1 MSYRVGIDAGG
12 TFTDLAA
19 LGEDHSLL
27 VHKTPSDP
35 VNPAAALIDGL
46 AGLADKAG
54 LALPAFLGQCSTL
67 VHGST
72 VALNTLLQ
80 RNGAKTGLLATA
92 GHEDSLELRLGH
104 KEDGHRWDF
113 HYPPATMIVPARRRL
128 GVKERLIAGG
138 KVHLPLD
145 EAQLDEQLEKL
156 AQAEVEAVA
165 ISCLWSFANPAHER
179 KILEKVKQRLPDCY
193 ATASVNILPRVG
205 EYTRASTTAANAYI
219 GPVMDR
225 YLSSVETALAENGFA
240 GQLYIMQSNGG
251 VAAPA
256 VVRRR
261 PVAALNSGPAG
272 GPVAALWHAQ
282 GLQRKN
288 VIAVDMGGT
297 SFDVSL
303 ARNGMPDIVDSVDI
317 ARIRIGLPMVNVT
330 SIGAGGGSI
339 ARLDERGVLQVGP
352 RSAEARPGP
361 ACYMRGGVE
370 PTVTDALVTAGYLPE
385 GALLGGRMKIDPAL
399 ARQAIKERIADPA
412 GIDVGRAAYGI
423 MEITAKNMVDGIR
436 ISSIERG
443 YDPRDYLLVA
453 GGGAGPVF
461 AARLA
466 RELGMEQ
473 ALIPSDAGALCALG
487 EAIAKLRYDAIRA
500 CPALLKDLDVA
511 RANGLFR
518 AMEEEGKRALGLE
531 GDGGGSVGGGD
542 GDGGDGG
549 VRGSGGIRIERAA
562 EMKYADQI
570 HYCDVQAPLG
580 ELDAA
585 KLEELRDNFH
595 RRHKELYT
603 YAEPDNEP
611 EIVSLRASVVIDAV
625 AAPPVGGPGAVA
637 SAPGDGPGA
646 VAAPPGGGP
655 GAVAA
660 SPGGEP
666 GAVAAPPVG
675 TRSVIMPATGELKTT
690 PVYKGDKLATG
701 ATLRGPAIIEEET
714 TTIFVPEG
722 DLLRRHPAGFYLLSI
737 NTA

>member
-1 MSYRVGIDAGG
+1 MNYRVGIDAGG

-19 LGEDHSLL
+19 LAEDHSLL

-46 AGLADKAG
+46 TGLADKAG

-128 GVKERLIAGG
+128 GVRERLIAGG

-145 EAQLDEQLEKL
+145 EAQLNQQLEKL

-205 EYTRASTTAANAYI
+205 DYTRVSTTAANAYI
-219 GPVMDR
+219 GPAMDR
-225 YLSSVETALAENGFA
+225 YLLSVETALAENGFA

-256 VVRRR
+256 EVRRR

-282 GLQRKN
+282 KLQRKN
-288 VIAVDMGGT
+288 VIAIDMGGT

-303 ARNGMPDIVDSVDI
+303 ARNGLPDIVDSVDI

-352 RSAEARPGP
+352 QSAEARPGP

-385 GALLGGRMKIDPAL
+385 RALLGGRMKIDPAL

-412 GIDVGRAAYGI
+412 GLDVGRAAYGI

-500 CPALLKDLDVA
+500 CPALLRDLDVA

-518 AMEEEGKRALGLE
+518 AMEEEGKQALGLA
-531 GDGGGSVGGGD
+531 GGGGGGD
-542 GDGGDGG
+542 GDGGGP
-549 VRGSGGIRIERAA
+549 VRIERAA

-625 AAPPVGGPGAVA
+625 AGAGGAGGAGV
-637 SAPGDGPGA
+637 
-646 VAAPPGGGP
+646 VAAP
-655 GAVAA
+655 
-660 SPGGEP
+660 PGGEP
-666 GAVAAPPVG
+666 GAVAAPPEG
-675 TRSVIMPATGELKTT
+675 TRSVIMPATGERKTT
-690 PVYKGDKLATG
+690 PVYNGADLAAG

-722 DLLRRHPAGFYLLSI
+722 DLLQRDPAGFYLLSI
-737 NTA
+737 NAAS

>member
-1 MSYRVGIDAGG
+1 MNYRVGIDAGG

-19 LGEDHSLL
+19 LAEDHSLL

-46 AGLADKAG
+46 TGLADKAG
-54 LALPAFLGQCSTL
+54 LALPTFLGQCSTL

-80 RNGAKTGLLATA
+80 RNGARTGLLATA

-165 ISCLWSFANPAHER
+165 ISCLWSFANPTHER

-193 ATASVNILPRVG
+193 ATASVDILPRVG
-205 EYTRASTTAANAYI
+205 EYTRVSTTAANAYI
-219 GPVMDR
+219 GPAMDR

-282 GLQRKN
+282 KLQRKN
-288 VIAVDMGGT
+288 VIAMDMGGT

-303 ARNGMPDIVDSVDI
+303 ARNGLPDIVDSVDI

-370 PTVTDALVTAGYLPE
+370 PTVTDALVVAGYLPE
-385 GALLGGRMKIDPAL
+385 RALLGGRMKIDPTL
-399 ARQAIKERIADPA
+399 AQQAIKERIADPA
-412 GIDVGRAAYGI
+412 GLEVGRAAYGI
-423 MEITAKNMVDGIR
+423 LEITAKNMVDGIR

-461 AARLA
+461 AGRLA

-487 EAIAKLRYDAIRA
+487 EAIANLRYDAIRA

-518 AMEEEGKRALGLE
+518 AMEEEGKRALGLGWE
-531 GDGGGSVGGGD
+531 GGD
-542 GDGGDGG
+542 DRGD
-549 VRGSGGIRIERAA
+549 SGGAVRIERAA

-625 AAPPVGGPGAVA
+625 AGTGGAGDAGGANA
-637 SAPGDGPGA
+637 DANAPGDGPGT
-646 VAAPPGGGP
+646 
-655 GAVAA
+655 VAA
-660 SPGGEP
+660 S
-666 GAVAAPPVG
+666 PVG
-675 TRSVIMPATGELKTT
+675 TRSVIMPATGERKTT
-690 PVYKGDKLATG
+690 PVYKGDNLMAG

-722 DLLRRHPAGFYLLSI
+722 DLLRRNPAGFYLLSI
-737 NTA
+737 NAA

>member
-1 MSYRVGIDAGG
+1 MNYRVGIDAGG

-19 LGEDHSLL
+19 LADDHSLL

-46 AGLADKAG
+46 TGLADKAG
-54 LALPAFLGQCSTL
+54 LALPVFLGQCSTL

-80 RNGAKTGLLATA
+80 RNGARTGLLATA

-128 GVKERLIAGG
+128 GVRERLIAGG

-179 KILEKVKQRLPDCY
+179 RILEKVKQRLPDCY

-205 EYTRASTTAANAYI
+205 DYTRVSTTAANAYI
-219 GPVMDR
+219 GPAMDR
-225 YLSSVETALAENGFA
+225 YLLSVETALAENGFA

-256 VVRRR
+256 EVRRR

-282 GLQRKN
+282 KLQRKN
-288 VIAVDMGGT
+288 VIAMDMGGT

-303 ARNGMPDIVDSVDI
+303 ARNGLPDIVDSVDI

-352 RSAEARPGP
+352 KSAEARPGP

-385 GALLGGRMKIDPAL
+385 RALLGGRMKIDPAL

-412 GIDVGRAAYGI
+412 GLEVGRAAYGI
-423 MEITAKNMVDGIR
+423 IEITAKNMVDGIR

-511 RANGLFR
+511 RANELFR
-518 AMEEEGKRALGLE
+518 AMEEEGKQALGLAGGGGAGG
-531 GDGGGSVGGGD
+531 GDAGGGSV
-542 GDGGDGG
+542 
-549 VRGSGGIRIERAA
+549 RIERAA

-580 ELDAA
+580 ELNAA

-625 AAPPVGGPGAVA
+625 AGAGGAAGGAGGA
-637 SAPGDGPGA
+637 NA
-646 VAAPPGGGP
+646 VAAP
-655 GAVAA
+655 
-660 SPGGEP
+660 
-666 GAVAAPPVG
+666 PPVG
-675 TRSVIMPATGELKTT
+675 TRSVIMPATGERKTT
-690 PVYKGDKLATG
+690 PVYHGDKLAAG

-722 DLLRRHPAGFYLLSI
+722 DLLRRDPAGFYLLSI
-737 NTA
+737 NAA

>member
-19 LGEDHSLL
+19 LAADHSLL

-35 VNPAAALIDGL
+35 VHPAAALIDGL

-92 GHEDSLELRLGH
+92 GHEDSIELRLGH

-128 GVKERLIAGG
+128 GVQERLIAGG

-145 EAQLDEQLEKL
+145 DAQLDEQLEKL

-179 KILEKVKQRLPDCY
+179 RILEKVKQRLPDCY
-193 ATASVNILPRVG
+193 ATASIDILPRVG
-205 EYTRASTTAANAYI
+205 EYTRVSTTAANAYI
-219 GPVMDR
+219 GPAMDR
-225 YLSSVETALAENGFA
+225 YLSSVETALAENGFS

-288 VIAVDMGGT
+288 VIAMDMGGT

-303 ARNGMPDIVDSVDI
+303 ARNGLPDIVDSVDI

-385 GALLGGRMKIDPAL
+385 RALLGGRMKIDPAL

-412 GIDVGRAAYGI
+412 GLDVGRAAYGI
-423 MEITAKNMVDGIR
+423 IEITAKNMVDGIR

-473 ALIPSDAGALCALG
+473 ALVPSDAGALCALG

-511 RANGLFR
+511 RANGLFH
-518 AMEEEGKRALGLE
+518 AMEEEGKRALGLGGGGGGGGGSSGG
-531 GDGGGSVGGGD
+531 GDSNGGGSV
-542 GDGGDGG
+542 
-549 VRGSGGIRIERAA
+549 RIERAA

-611 EIVSLRASVVIDAV
+611 EIVSLRASVVIDAI
-625 AAPPVGGPGAVA
+625 A
-637 SAPGDGPGA
+637 SAPGGGSGA
-646 VAAPPGGGP
+646 VAAPPGDG
-655 GAVAA
+655 
-660 SPGGEP
+660 P

-690 PVYKGDKLATG
+690 PVYHGEKLATG

-722 DLLRRHPAGFYLLSI
+722 DLLQRDPAGFYLLSI
-737 NTA
+737 NAA

>member
-339 ARLDERGVLQVGP
+339 ARLDERGVMQVGP

-511 RANGLFR
+511 RANDLFR
-518 AMEEEGKRALGLE
+518 AMEEEGKRALGL
-531 GDGGGSVGGGD
+531 D
-542 GDGGDGG
+542 GDGGDSGRGRGG
-549 VRGSGGIRIERAA
+549 VRIERAA

-611 EIVSLRASVVIDAV
+611 EIVSLRASVIID
-625 AAPPVGGPGAVA
+625 
-637 SAPGDGPGA
+637 A
-646 VAAPPGGGP
+646 VAAPPGGGAG
-655 GAVAA
+655 GAD
-660 SPGGEP
+660 
-666 GAVAAPPVG
+666 AVAAPPVSEPGAGAASPVSEPGAGAAPPEG

-690 PVYKGDKLATG
+690 PVYNGDKLATG

-722 DLLRRHPAGFYLLSI
+722 DLLQRDPAGFYLLSI
-737 NTA
+737 NAA

>member
-19 LGEDHSLL
+19 LAADHSLL

-35 VNPAAALIDGL
+35 VHPAAALIDGL
-46 AGLADKAG
+46 AGLAEKAG

-128 GVKERLIAGG
+128 GVQERIIAGG

-179 KILEKVKQRLPDCY
+179 KILGKVKQRLPDCY
-193 ATASVNILPRVG
+193 ATASVDILPRVG
-205 EYTRASTTAANAYI
+205 EYTRVSTTAANAYI
-219 GPVMDR
+219 GPAMDR
-225 YLSSVETALAENGFA
+225 YLSSVETALAENGFS

-288 VIAVDMGGT
+288 VIAIDMGGT

-303 ARNGMPDIVDSVDI
+303 ARNGLPDIVDSVDI

-339 ARLDERGVLQVGP
+339 ARLDERGVLQVGS

-361 ACYMRGGVE
+361 ACYMRGGEE

-385 GALLGGRMKIDPAL
+385 RALLGGRMKIDPAL

-412 GIDVGRAAYGI
+412 GLDVSRAAYGI
-423 MEITAKNMVDGIR
+423 IEITAKNMVDGIR

-518 AMEEEGKRALGLE
+518 AMEEEGKRALGLG
-531 GDGGGSVGGGD
+531 GDGGGGGG
-542 GDGGDGG
+542 GGGNGG
-549 VRGSGGIRIERAA
+549 GGGSSGGGGGPVRIERAA

-625 AAPPVGGPGAVA
+625 AGAGGDGGAGGANAVAIAAPPVGG
-637 SAPGDGPGA
+637 
-646 VAAPPGGGP
+646 
-655 GAVAA
+655 
-660 SPGGEP
+660 P

-690 PVYKGDKLATG
+690 SVYHGDKLATG

-722 DLLRRHPAGFYLLSI
+722 DLLRRDPAGFYLLSI
-737 NTA
+737 NAA

>member
-19 LGEDHSLL
+19 LADDHSLL

-35 VNPAAALIDGL
+35 VHPAAALIDGL
-46 AGLADKAG
+46 TGLADKAG
-54 LALPAFLGQCSTL
+54 LALPAFLDQCSTL

-128 GVKERLIAGG
+128 GVRERLIAGG

-145 EAQLDEQLEKL
+145 EAQLDQQLEKL

-205 EYTRASTTAANAYI
+205 DYTRVSTTAANAYI
-219 GPVMDR
+219 GPAMDR
-225 YLSSVETALAENGFA
+225 YLLSVETALAENGFA

-256 VVRRR
+256 EVRRR

-282 GLQRKN
+282 KLQRKN
-288 VIAVDMGGT
+288 VIAIDMGGT

-303 ARNGMPDIVDSVDI
+303 ARNGLPDIVDSVDI

-352 RSAEARPGP
+352 KSAEARPGP

-385 GALLGGRMKIDPAL
+385 RALLGGRMKIDPAL
-399 ARQAIKERIADPA
+399 ARQAIKDRIADPA
-412 GIDVGRAAYGI
+412 GLDVGRAAYGI

-461 AARLA
+461 AGRLA

-518 AMEEEGKRALGLE
+518 DMEEEGKQALGLADGGGGAVGE
-531 GDGGGSVGGGD
+531 GGDGGDSGGDSEGGGSV
-542 GDGGDGG
+542 
-549 VRGSGGIRIERAA
+549 RIERAA

-595 RRHKELYT
+595 RRHKELYA

-625 AAPPVGGPGAVA
+625 AGAGGAGGAGGATAPPVDGA
-637 SAPGDGPGA
+637 GA
-646 VAAPPGGGP
+646 VAAPPPAGI
-655 GAVAA
+655 
-660 SPGGEP
+660 
-666 GAVAAPPVG
+666 
-675 TRSVIMPATGELKTT
+675 RSVIMPATGERKTT
-690 PVYKGDKLATG
+690 PVYHGDKLATG

-722 DLLRRHPAGFYLLSI
+722 DLLRRDPAGFYLLSV
-737 NTA
+737 NAA

>member
-205 EYTRASTTAANAYI
+205 EYTRVSTTAANAYI

-225 YLSSVETALAENGFA
+225 YLSSVEMALAENGFA

-385 GALLGGRMKIDPAL
+385 RALLGGRMKIDPAL

-412 GIDVGRAAYGI
+412 GMDVGRAAYGI

-518 AMEEEGKRALGLE
+518 AMEEEGKRALGL
-531 GDGGGSVGGGD
+531 DGGGGGVGGGF
-542 GDGGDGG
+542 
-549 VRGSGGIRIERAA
+549 VRGSGGVRIERAA

-625 AAPPVGGPGAVA
+625 AAPPGGGAGAVAVAASPVGGANAVA
-637 SAPGDGPGA
+637 SAPVGGANA
-646 VAAPPGGGP
+646 VASAP
-655 GAVAA
+655 V
-660 SPGGEP
+660 GEP
-666 GAVAAPPVG
+666 GAVAASPVG

-690 PVYKGDKLATG
+690 PVYNGDKLATG
-701 ATLRGPAIIEEET
+701 VTLRGPAIIEEET

-737 NTA
+737 NAAA

>member
-19 LGEDHSLL
+19 LAADHSLL

-128 GVKERLIAGG
+128 GVQERLIAGG

-205 EYTRASTTAANAYI
+205 EYTRVSTTAANAYI

-225 YLSSVETALAENGFA
+225 YLSSVETTLAENGFS

-288 VIAVDMGGT
+288 VIAMDMGGT

-303 ARNGMPDIVDSVDI
+303 ARNGLPDIVDSVDI

-385 GALLGGRMKIDPAL
+385 RALLGGRMKIDPAL

-412 GIDVGRAAYGI
+412 GLDVGRAAYGI
-423 MEITAKNMVDGIR
+423 IEITAKNMVDGIR

-473 ALIPSDAGALCALG
+473 TLIPSDAGALCALG

-518 AMEEEGKRALGLE
+518 AMEEEGKRALGL
-531 GDGGGSVGGGD
+531 
-542 GDGGDGG
+542 GGDGG
-549 VRGSGGIRIERAA
+549 ASVRIERAA

-625 AAPPVGGPGAVA
+625 AGAGGAGA
-637 SAPGDGPGA
+637 GA
-646 VAAPPGGGP
+646 VAAPPGD
-655 GAVAA
+655 GAGA
-660 SPGGEP
+660 S
-666 GAVAAPPVG
+666 AIAAPPVG

-690 PVYKGDKLATG
+690 PVYHGDKLATG
-701 ATLRGPAIIEEET
+701 VPLRGPAIIEEET

-722 DLLRRHPAGFYLLSI
+722 DLLRRVPAGFYLLSI
-737 NTA
+737 NAA

>member
-35 VNPAAALIDGL
+35 VNPADALIDGL

-156 AQAEVEAVA
+156 AQAAVEAVA

-205 EYTRASTTAANAYI
+205 EYTRVSTTAANAYI

-251 VAAPA
+251 VAAPG

-352 RSAEARPGP
+352 KSAEARPGP

-385 GALLGGRMKIDPAL
+385 GALLGGRMKIDPVL

-412 GIDVGRAAYGI
+412 GMDVGRAAYGI

-518 AMEEEGKRALGLE
+518 AMEEEGKRALGLDGE
-531 GDGGGSVGGGD
+531 GGG
-542 GDGGDGG
+542 G
-549 VRGSGGIRIERAA
+549 VRIERAA

-625 AAPPVGGPGAVA
+625 AAPPGNGAGGA
-637 SAPGDGPGA
+637 DA
-646 VAAPPGGGP
+646 VAAPPVGGH
-655 GAVAA
+655 
-660 SPGGEP
+660 ST
-666 GAVAAPPVG
+666 VAAPPVG

-690 PVYKGDKLATG
+690 PVYNGDSLTAG

-722 DLLRRHPAGFYLLSI
+722 DLLRRDPAGFYLLSI
-737 NTA
+737 NAA

>member
-19 LGEDHSLL
+19 LAEDHSLL

-35 VNPAAALIDGL
+35 VHPAAALIDGL

-113 HYPPATMIVPARRRL
+113 HYPPATMIVPARHRL
-128 GVKERLIAGG
+128 GVQERLIAGG

-165 ISCLWSFANPAHER
+165 ISCLWSFANAAHER

-205 EYTRASTTAANAYI
+205 EYTRVSTTAANAYI

-225 YLSSVETALAENGFA
+225 YLSSVETTLAENGFS

-288 VIAVDMGGT
+288 VIAIDMGGT

-303 ARNGMPDIVDSVDI
+303 ARNGLPDIVDSVDI

-352 RSAEARPGP
+352 KSAEARPGP
-361 ACYMRGGVE
+361 ACYMRGGEE
-370 PTVTDALVTAGYLPE
+370 PTVTDALVMAGYLPE
-385 GALLGGRMKIDPAL
+385 RALLGGRMKIDPAL

-412 GIDVGRAAYGI
+412 GLDVGRAAYGI
-423 MEITAKNMVDGIR
+423 IEITAKNMVDGIR

-473 ALIPSDAGALCALG
+473 TLIPSDAGALCALG

-518 AMEEEGKRALGLE
+518 AMEEEGKRALGLG
-531 GDGGGSVGGGD
+531 GDGGG
-542 GDGGDGG
+542 GDGGS
-549 VRGSGGIRIERAA
+549 SGGSVRIERAA

-580 ELDAA
+580 ELDAD

-625 AAPPVGGPGAVA
+625 TSAGGAGGANAVA

-646 VAAPPGGGP
+646 
-655 GAVAA
+655 GAI
-660 SPGGEP
+660 
-666 GAVAAPPVG
+666 AAPPVG

-690 PVYKGDKLATG
+690 PVYHGDKLATG

-722 DLLRRHPAGFYLLSI
+722 DLLRRDPAGFYLLSI
-737 NTA
+737 NAA

>member
-19 LGEDHSLL
+19 LAEDHSLL

-35 VNPAAALIDGL
+35 VHPAAALIDGL

-113 HYPPATMIVPARRRL
+113 HYPPATMIVPARHRL
-128 GVKERLIAGG
+128 GVQERLIAGG

-165 ISCLWSFANPAHER
+165 ISCLWSFANAAHER

-205 EYTRASTTAANAYI
+205 EYTRVSTTAANAYI

-225 YLSSVETALAENGFA
+225 YLSSVETTLAENGFS

-288 VIAVDMGGT
+288 VIAIDMGGT

-303 ARNGMPDIVDSVDI
+303 ARNGLPDIVDSVDI

-352 RSAEARPGP
+352 KSAEARPGP
-361 ACYMRGGVE
+361 ACYMRGGEE
-370 PTVTDALVTAGYLPE
+370 PTVTDALVMAGYLPE
-385 GALLGGRMKIDPAL
+385 RALLGGRMKIDPAL

-412 GIDVGRAAYGI
+412 GLDVGRAAYGI
-423 MEITAKNMVDGIR
+423 IEITAKNMVDGIR

-473 ALIPSDAGALCALG
+473 VLIPSDAGALCALG

-518 AMEEEGKRALGLE
+518 AMEEEGKRALGLG
-531 GDGGGSVGGGD
+531 GDGGG
-542 GDGGDGG
+542 GDGGS
-549 VRGSGGIRIERAA
+549 SGGSVRIERAA

-580 ELDAA
+580 ELDAD

-625 AAPPVGGPGAVA
+625 TSAGGAGGANAVA

-646 VAAPPGGGP
+646 
-655 GAVAA
+655 GAI
-660 SPGGEP
+660 
-666 GAVAAPPVG
+666 AAPPVG

-690 PVYKGDKLATG
+690 PVYHGDKLATG

-722 DLLRRHPAGFYLLSI
+722 DLLRRDPAGFYLLSI
-737 NTA
+737 NAA

>member
-19 LGEDHSLL
+19 LAEDHSLL

-46 AGLADKAG
+46 TGLADKAG

-113 HYPPATMIVPARRRL
+113 HYPPAIMIVPARRRL
-128 GVKERLIAGG
+128 GVRERLIAGG

-145 EAQLDEQLEKL
+145 EAQLDQQLEKL

-179 KILEKVKQRLPDCY
+179 RILEKVKQRLPDCY

-205 EYTRASTTAANAYI
+205 DYTRVSTTAANAYI
-219 GPVMDR
+219 GPAMDR
-225 YLSSVETALAENGFA
+225 YLLSVETALAENGFA

-256 VVRRR
+256 EVRRR

-282 GLQRKN
+282 KLQRKN
-288 VIAVDMGGT
+288 VIAIDMGGT

-303 ARNGMPDIVDSVDI
+303 ARNGLPDIVDSIDI

-352 RSAEARPGP
+352 QSAEARPGP

-385 GALLGGRMKIDPAL
+385 RALLGGRMKIDPAL
-399 ARQAIKERIADPA
+399 ARQAIRERIADPA
-412 GIDVGRAAYGI
+412 GLEVGRAAYGI

-518 AMEEEGKRALGLE
+518 AMEEEGKQALGLA
-531 GDGGGSVGGGD
+531 GGGGGD
-542 GDGGDGG
+542 GGDSS
-549 VRGSGGIRIERAA
+549 GSVRIERAA

-625 AAPPVGGPGAVA
+625 AGAGGAGGATAP
-637 SAPGDGPGA
+637 SGDGPGTD
-646 VAAPPGGGP
+646 
-655 GAVAA
+655 
-660 SPGGEP
+660 
-666 GAVAAPPVG
+666 AAPPVG
-675 TRSVIMPATGELKTT
+675 TRSVIMPATGERKTT
-690 PVYKGDKLATG
+690 PVYHGDKLAMG

-722 DLLRRHPAGFYLLSI
+722 DLLRRDPAGFYLLSV
-737 NTA
+737 NAA

>member
-19 LGEDHSLL
+19 LAEDHSLL

-46 AGLADKAG
+46 TGLADKAG

-80 RNGAKTGLLATA
+80 RNGARTSLLATA

-128 GVKERLIAGG
+128 GVRERLIAGG

-145 EAQLDEQLEKL
+145 EAQLDQQLEKL

-179 KILEKVKQRLPDCY
+179 RILERVKQRLPDCY

-205 EYTRASTTAANAYI
+205 DYTRVSTTAANAYI
-219 GPVMDR
+219 GPAMDR
-225 YLSSVETALAENGFA
+225 YLLSVETALAENGFA

-256 VVRRR
+256 EVRRR

-282 GLQRKN
+282 KLQRKN
-288 VIAVDMGGT
+288 VIAMDMGGT

-303 ARNGMPDIVDSVDI
+303 ARNGLPDIVDSVDI

-352 RSAEARPGP
+352 KSAEARPGP
-361 ACYMRGGVE
+361 ACYMRGGAE

-385 GALLGGRMKIDPAL
+385 RALLGGRMKIDPAL

-412 GIDVGRAAYGI
+412 GLEVGRAAYGI
-423 MEITAKNMVDGIR
+423 IEITAKNMVDGIR

-511 RANGLFR
+511 RADGLFR
-518 AMEEEGKRALGLE
+518 AMEEEGKQALGLADGD
-531 GDGGGSVGGGD
+531 GDGGGSV
-542 GDGGDGG
+542 
-549 VRGSGGIRIERAA
+549 RIERAA

-585 KLEELRDNFH
+585 KLEELRNNFH
-595 RRHKELYT
+595 QRHKELYT

-625 AAPPVGGPGAVA
+625 ASAGEAGGAGVA
-637 SAPGDGPGA
+637 T
-646 VAAPPGGGP
+646 APPGGG
-655 GAVAA
+655 A
-660 SPGGEP
+660 

-690 PVYKGDKLATG
+690 PVYHGADLAAG

-722 DLLRRHPAGFYLLSI
+722 DLLRHDPAGFYLLSI
-737 NTA
+737 NAA

>member
-19 LGEDHSLL
+19 LAEDHSLL

-46 AGLADKAG
+46 TGLADKAG

-138 KVHLPLD
+138 KVHHPLD

-156 AQAEVEAVA
+156 AQAGVEAVA

-193 ATASVNILPRVG
+193 ATASIDILPRVG
-205 EYTRASTTAANAYI
+205 EYTRVSTTAANAYI
-219 GPVMDR
+219 GPAMDR

-282 GLQRKN
+282 KLQRKN
-288 VIAVDMGGT
+288 VIAIDMGGT

-303 ARNGMPDIVDSVDI
+303 ARNSLPDIVDSVDI

-370 PTVTDALVTAGYLPE
+370 PTVTDALVVAGYLPE
-385 GALLGGRMKIDPAL
+385 RALLGGRMKIDPAL
-399 ARQAIKERIADPA
+399 AQQAIKERIADPA
-412 GIDVGRAAYGI
+412 GLEVGRAAYGI
-423 MEITAKNMVDGIR
+423 LEITAKNMVDGIR

-461 AARLA
+461 AGRLA

-518 AMEEEGKRALGLE
+518 AMEEEGKRALGLARE
-531 GDGGGSVGGGD
+531 GRGGSGGSV
-542 GDGGDGG
+542 
-549 VRGSGGIRIERAA
+549 RIERAA

-585 KLEELRDNFH
+585 KLEELRNNFH

-625 AAPPVGGPGAVA
+625 AGAGGAGGGTGGANAVA

-646 VAAPPGGGP
+646 VAAPSEDGP
-655 GAVAA
+655 GAGAA
-660 SPGGEP
+660 S
-666 GAVAAPPVG
+666 PVG
-675 TRSVIMPATGELKTT
+675 TRSVIMPATGERKTT

-722 DLLRRHPAGFYLLSI
+722 DLLRRDSAGFYLLSI
-737 NTA
+737 NAA

>member
-1 MSYRVGIDAGG
+1 VSYRVGIDAGG

-19 LGEDHSLL
+19 LAADHSLL

-35 VNPAAALIDGL
+35 VHPAAALIDGL

-128 GVKERLIAGG
+128 GVQERLIAGG
-138 KVHLPLD
+138 KIHLPLD

-165 ISCLWSFANPAHER
+165 ISCLWSFANAAHER

-193 ATASVNILPRVG
+193 ATASIDILPRVG
-205 EYTRASTTAANAYI
+205 EYTRTSTTAANAYI
-219 GPVMDR
+219 GPAMDR
-225 YLSSVETALAENGFA
+225 YLSSVETALTENGFS

-288 VIAVDMGGT
+288 VIAIDMGGT

-303 ARNGMPDIVDSVDI
+303 ARNGLPDIVDSVDI

-361 ACYMRGGVE
+361 ACYMRGGEE

-385 GALLGGRMKIDPAL
+385 RALLGGRMKIDPAL

-412 GIDVGRAAYGI
+412 GLDVGRAAYGI
-423 MEITAKNMVDGIR
+423 IEITAKNMVDGIR

-500 CPALLKDLDVA
+500 CPALLRDLDVA

-518 AMEEEGKRALGLE
+518 AMEEEGKRALGLARE
-531 GDGGGSVGGGD
+531 GGGDGGGGGD
-542 GDGGDGG
+542 GNGGG
-549 VRGSGGIRIERAA
+549 VRIERAA

-625 AAPPVGGPGAVA
+625 ASAPGGGPGA
-637 SAPGDGPGA
+637 GA
-646 VAAPPGGGP
+646 VAAPPGGGV
-655 GAVAA
+655 GT
-660 SPGGEP
+660 
-666 GAVAAPPVG
+666 VAAPPVG

-690 PVYKGDKLATG
+690 PVYHGEKLATG

-722 DLLRRHPAGFYLLSI
+722 DLLQRDPAGFYLLSI

>member
-19 LGEDHSLL
+19 LAADHSLL

-128 GVKERLIAGG
+128 GVKERIIAGG
-138 KVHLPLD
+138 KIHLPLD

-165 ISCLWSFANPAHER
+165 ISCLWSFANAAHER

-193 ATASVNILPRVG
+193 ATASIDILPRVG
-205 EYTRASTTAANAYI
+205 EYTRTSTTAANAYI
-219 GPVMDR
+219 GPAMDR
-225 YLSSVETALAENGFA
+225 YLSSVETALAENGFS

-288 VIAVDMGGT
+288 VIAIDMGGT

-303 ARNGMPDIVDSVDI
+303 ARNGLPDIVDSVDI

-361 ACYMRGGVE
+361 ACYMRGGEE

-385 GALLGGRMKIDPAL
+385 RALLGGRMKIDPAL

-412 GIDVGRAAYGI
+412 GLDVGRAAYGI
-423 MEITAKNMVDGIR
+423 IEITAKNMVDGIR

-518 AMEEEGKRALGLE
+518 AMEEEGKRALGLARE
-531 GDGGGSVGGGD
+531 GGGVGGD
-542 GDGGDGG
+542 S
-549 VRGSGGIRIERAA
+549 VRIERAA

-595 RRHKELYT
+595 QRHKELYT

-625 AAPPVGGPGAVA
+625 ASAGGAGGAGGANAVA
-637 SAPGDGPGA
+637 SAPM
-646 VAAPPGGGP
+646 GG
-655 GAVAA
+655 
-660 SPGGEP
+660 P

-690 PVYKGDKLATG
+690 PVYHGDKLATG

-722 DLLRRHPAGFYLLSI
+722 DLLQRDPAGFYLLSI
-737 NTA
+737 NAA

>member
-205 EYTRASTTAANAYI
+205 EYTRVSTTAANAYI

-225 YLSSVETALAENGFA
+225 YLSSVEMALAENGFA

-251 VAAPA
+251 VAAPG

-352 RSAEARPGP
+352 QSAEARPGP

-385 GALLGGRMKIDPAL
+385 RALLGGRMKIDPAL

-412 GIDVGRAAYGI
+412 GMDVGRAAYGI

-518 AMEEEGKRALGLE
+518 AMEEEGKRALGLDGE
-531 GDGGGSVGGGD
+531 GGGGD
-542 GDGGDGG
+542 GDDEGAGN
-549 VRGSGGIRIERAA
+549 GSSVRIERAA

-625 AAPPVGGPGAVA
+625 AAPPGGGAGGA
-637 SAPGDGPGA
+637 GA
-646 VAAPPGGGP
+646 VAAPPGGRA
-655 GAVAA
+655 GAGAGA
-660 SPGGEP
+660 TPPGGEP
-666 GAVAAPPVG
+666 GTGAAPPVG

-690 PVYKGDKLATG
+690 PVYNGDSLTAG

-722 DLLRRHPAGFYLLSI
+722 DLLRRDPAGFYLLSI
-737 NTA
+737 NAT

>member
-19 LGEDHSLL
+19 LAADHSLL

-35 VNPAAALIDGL
+35 VHPAAALIDGL

-128 GVKERLIAGG
+128 GVRERLIAGG

-179 KILEKVKQRLPDCY
+179 RILEKVKQRLPDCY
-193 ATASVNILPRVG
+193 ATASVDILPRVG
-205 EYTRASTTAANAYI
+205 EYTRVSTTAANAYI
-219 GPVMDR
+219 GPAMDR
-225 YLSSVETALAENGFA
+225 YLSSVETALAENGFS

-288 VIAVDMGGT
+288 VIAMDMGGT

-303 ARNGMPDIVDSVDI
+303 ARNGLPDIVDSVDI

-352 RSAEARPGP
+352 KSAEARPGP

-385 GALLGGRMKIDPAL
+385 RALLGGRMKIDPAL

-412 GIDVGRAAYGI
+412 GLDVGRAAYGI
-423 MEITAKNMVDGIR
+423 IEITAKNMVDGIR

-473 ALIPSDAGALCALG
+473 TLIPSDAGALCALG

-511 RANGLFR
+511 RANELFR
-518 AMEEEGKRALGLE
+518 AMEEEGKRALGLGGGGG
-531 GDGGGSVGGGD
+531 GDSNGGGSV
-542 GDGGDGG
+542 
-549 VRGSGGIRIERAA
+549 RIERAA

-611 EIVSLRASVVIDAV
+611 EIVSLRASVVIDAIAGAGGAGGAG
-625 AAPPVGGPGAVA
+625 AAADVPVGGPGT
-637 SAPGDGPGA
+637 
-646 VAAPPGGGP
+646 
-655 GAVAA
+655 
-660 SPGGEP
+660 
-666 GAVAAPPVG
+666 VAAPPVG

-690 PVYKGDKLATG
+690 PVYHGDKLATG

-722 DLLRRHPAGFYLLSI
+722 DLLRRAPAGFYLLSI
-737 NTA
+737 NAA

>member
-19 LGEDHSLL
+19 LAADHSLL

-35 VNPAAALIDGL
+35 VHPAAALIDGL

-128 GVKERLIAGG
+128 GVQERLIAGG
-138 KVHLPLD
+138 KIHLPLD

-165 ISCLWSFANPAHER
+165 ISCLWSFANAAHER

-193 ATASVNILPRVG
+193 ATASIDILPRVG
-205 EYTRASTTAANAYI
+205 EYTRTSTTAANAYI
-219 GPVMDR
+219 GPAMDR
-225 YLSSVETALAENGFA
+225 YLSSVETALTENGFS

-288 VIAVDMGGT
+288 VIAIDMGGT

-303 ARNGMPDIVDSVDI
+303 ARNGLPDIVDSVDI

-361 ACYMRGGVE
+361 ACYMRGGEE

-385 GALLGGRMKIDPAL
+385 RALLGGRMKIDPAL

-412 GIDVGRAAYGI
+412 GLDVGRAAYGI
-423 MEITAKNMVDGIR
+423 IEITAKNMVDGIR

-500 CPALLKDLDVA
+500 CPALLRDLDVA

-518 AMEEEGKRALGLE
+518 AMEEEGKRALGLARE
-531 GDGGGSVGGGD
+531 GGGDGGGGGD
-542 GDGGDGG
+542 GNGGG
-549 VRGSGGIRIERAA
+549 VRIERAA

-625 AAPPVGGPGAVA
+625 ASAPGGGPGA
-637 SAPGDGPGA
+637 GA
-646 VAAPPGGGP
+646 VAAPPGGGV
-655 GAVAA
+655 GT
-660 SPGGEP
+660 
-666 GAVAAPPVG
+666 VAAPPVG

-690 PVYKGDKLATG
+690 PVYHGEKLATG

-722 DLLRRHPAGFYLLSI
+722 DLLQRDPAGFYLLSI

>member
-19 LGEDHSLL
+19 LAEDHSLL

-46 AGLADKAG
+46 TGLADKAG
-54 LALPAFLGQCSTL
+54 LALPAFLDQCSTL

-128 GVKERLIAGG
+128 GVRERLIAGG

-145 EAQLDEQLEKL
+145 EAQLDQQLEKL

-179 KILEKVKQRLPDCY
+179 RILEKVKQRLPDCY

-205 EYTRASTTAANAYI
+205 DYTRVSTTAANAYI
-219 GPVMDR
+219 GPAMDR
-225 YLSSVETALAENGFA
+225 YLLSVETALAENGFA

-256 VVRRR
+256 EVRRR

-282 GLQRKN
+282 KLQRKN
-288 VIAVDMGGT
+288 VIAMDMGGT

-303 ARNGMPDIVDSVDI
+303 ARNGLPDIVDSVDI

-352 RSAEARPGP
+352 KSAEARPGP
-361 ACYMRGGVE
+361 ACYMRGGAE

-385 GALLGGRMKIDPAL
+385 RALLGGRMKIDPAL

-412 GIDVGRAAYGI
+412 SLEVGRAAYGI
-423 MEITAKNMVDGIR
+423 IEITAKNMVDGIR

-500 CPALLKDLDVA
+500 CPALLRDLDVA
-511 RANGLFR
+511 RADGLFR
-518 AMEEEGKRALGLE
+518 AMEEEGKQALGLA
-531 GDGGGSVGGGD
+531 GGGGD
-542 GDGGDGG
+542 GDGGGG
-549 VRGSGGIRIERAA
+549 GGGGGSVRIERAA

-625 AAPPVGGPGAVA
+625 AGAGGAGVATAP
-637 SAPGDGPGA
+637 PGDGPGA
-646 VAAPPGGGP
+646 VAT
-655 GAVAA
+655 
-660 SPGGEP
+660 
-666 GAVAAPPVG
+666 PPVG
-675 TRSVIMPATGELKTT
+675 TRSVIMPATGERKTT
-690 PVYKGDKLATG
+690 PVYHGDNLAGG
-701 ATLRGPAIIEEET
+701 ATLKGPAIIEEET

-722 DLLRRHPAGFYLLSI
+722 DLLRRDPAGFYLLSI
-737 NTA
+737 NAA

>member
-1 MSYRVGIDAGG
+1 MNYRVGIDAGG

-19 LGEDHSLL
+19 LAEDHSLL

-46 AGLADKAG
+46 TGLADKAG
-54 LALPAFLGQCSTL
+54 LALPVFLGQCSTL

-128 GVKERLIAGG
+128 GVRERLIAGG

-179 KILEKVKQRLPDCY
+179 RILEKVKQRLPDCY

-205 EYTRASTTAANAYI
+205 DYTRVSTTAANAYI
-219 GPVMDR
+219 GPAMDR
-225 YLSSVETALAENGFA
+225 YLLSVETALAENGFA

-256 VVRRR
+256 EVRRR

-282 GLQRKN
+282 KLQRKN
-288 VIAVDMGGT
+288 VIAMDMGGT

-303 ARNGMPDIVDSVDI
+303 ARNGLPDIVDSVDI

-352 RSAEARPGP
+352 QSAEARPGP

-385 GALLGGRMKIDPAL
+385 RALLGGRMKIDPAL
-399 ARQAIKERIADPA
+399 ARRAIKERIADPA
-412 GIDVGRAAYGI
+412 GLEVGRATYGI
-423 MEITAKNMVDGIR
+423 IEITAKNMVDGIR

-518 AMEEEGKRALGLE
+518 AMEEEGKQALGLAGGGGA
-531 GDGGGSVGGGD
+531 GDSGGSV
-542 GDGGDGG
+542 
-549 VRGSGGIRIERAA
+549 RIERAA

-580 ELDAA
+580 ELGAA

-625 AAPPVGGPGAVA
+625 AGAGGAGGAGV
-637 SAPGDGPGA
+637 
-646 VAAPPGGGP
+646 VAAPPGGGA
-655 GAVAA
+655 GVVAT
-660 SPGGEP
+660 
-666 GAVAAPPVG
+666 PPVG
-675 TRSVIMPATGELKTT
+675 TRSVIMPATGGRKTT
-690 PVYKGDKLATG
+690 PVYHGDKLAAG

-722 DLLRRHPAGFYLLSI
+722 DLLRRDPAGFYLLSI
-737 NTA
+737 NAA

>member
-19 LGEDHSLL
+19 LAEDHSLL

-46 AGLADKAG
+46 TGLADKAG
-54 LALPAFLGQCSTL
+54 LALPVFLGQCSTL

-128 GVKERLIAGG
+128 GVRERLIAGG

-205 EYTRASTTAANAYI
+205 DYTRVSTTAANAYI
-219 GPVMDR
+219 GPAMDR
-225 YLSSVETALAENGFA
+225 YLLSVETALAENGFA

-256 VVRRR
+256 EVRRR

-282 GLQRKN
+282 KLQRKN
-288 VIAVDMGGT
+288 VIAMDMGGT

-303 ARNGMPDIVDSVDI
+303 ARNGLPDIVDSVDI

-352 RSAEARPGP
+352 KSAEARPGP

-385 GALLGGRMKIDPAL
+385 RALLGGRMKIDPAL

-412 GIDVGRAAYGI
+412 GLDVSRAAYGI
-423 MEITAKNMVDGIR
+423 IEITAKNMVDGIR

-518 AMEEEGKRALGLE
+518 AMEEEGKQALGLA
-531 GDGGGSVGGGD
+531 GGGAGD
-542 GDGGDGG
+542 GDGGDGS
-549 VRGSGGIRIERAA
+549 VRIERAA

-625 AAPPVGGPGAVA
+625 AGAGGAGGAGVATAP
-637 SAPGDGPGA
+637 
-646 VAAPPGGGP
+646 
-655 GAVAA
+655 
-660 SPGGEP
+660 PGGEP
-666 GAVAAPPVG
+666 GAVAAPPEG
-675 TRSVIMPATGELKTT
+675 TRSVIMPATGERKTT
-690 PVYKGDKLATG
+690 PVYHGDKLAAG

-722 DLLRRHPAGFYLLSI
+722 DLLRRDPAGFYLLSI
-737 NTA
+737 NAA

>member
-19 LGEDHSLL
+19 LAEDHSLL

-128 GVKERLIAGG
+128 GVQERLIAGG

-165 ISCLWSFANPAHER
+165 ISCLWSFANAAHER

-193 ATASVNILPRVG
+193 ATASIDILPRVG
-205 EYTRASTTAANAYI
+205 EYTRTSTTAANAYI
-219 GPVMDR
+219 GPAMDR
-225 YLSSVETALAENGFA
+225 YLSSVETALTENGFS

-288 VIAVDMGGT
+288 VIAIDMGGT

-303 ARNGMPDIVDSVDI
+303 ARNGLPDIVDSVDI

-361 ACYMRGGVE
+361 ACYMRGGEE

-412 GIDVGRAAYGI
+412 GLDVGRAAYGI
-423 MEITAKNMVDGIR
+423 IEITAKNMVDGIR

-518 AMEEEGKRALGLE
+518 AMEEEGKRALGL
-531 GDGGGSVGGGD
+531 GGD
-542 GDGGDGG
+542 GDDGDGG
-549 VRGSGGIRIERAA
+549 SSGGGVGGDSVRIERAA

-580 ELDAA
+580 KLDAA

-625 AAPPVGGPGAVA
+625 AGAGGASGANAIA
-637 SAPGDGPGA
+637 SAPG
-646 VAAPPGGGP
+646 GGVGT
-655 GAVAA
+655 G
-660 SPGGEP
+660 
-666 GAVAAPPVG
+666 AAPPVG

-690 PVYKGDKLATG
+690 PVYHGDKLATG

-722 DLLRRHPAGFYLLSI
+722 DLLQRDPAGFYLLSI
-737 NTA
+737 NAA

>member
-1 MSYRVGIDAGG
+1 MNYRVGIDAGG

-19 LGEDHSLL
+19 LAEDHSLL

-46 AGLADKAG
+46 TGLADKAG

-128 GVKERLIAGG
+128 GVRERLIAGG

-145 EAQLDEQLEKL
+145 EAQLDQQLEKL

-205 EYTRASTTAANAYI
+205 DYTRVSTTAANAYI
-219 GPVMDR
+219 GPAMDR
-225 YLSSVETALAENGFA
+225 YLLSVETALAENGFA

-256 VVRRR
+256 EVRRR

-282 GLQRKN
+282 KLQRKN
-288 VIAVDMGGT
+288 VIAMDMGGT

-303 ARNGMPDIVDSVDI
+303 ARNGLPDIVDSVDI

-352 RSAEARPGP
+352 KSAEARPGP

-385 GALLGGRMKIDPAL
+385 RALLGGRMKIDPAL

-412 GIDVGRAAYGI
+412 GLEVGRAAYGI
-423 MEITAKNMVDGIR
+423 IEITAKNMVDGIR

-518 AMEEEGKRALGLE
+518 AMEEEGKRALGLA
-531 GDGGGSVGGGD
+531 G
-542 GDGGDGG
+542 GDGGDD
-549 VRGSGGIRIERAA
+549 GSSVRIERAA

-625 AAPPVGGPGAVA
+625 AGAGEA
-637 SAPGDGPGA
+637 GGPGA

-655 GAVAA
+655 GAV
-660 SPGGEP
+660 S
-666 GAVAAPPVG
+666 APPPEG
-675 TRSVIMPATGELKTT
+675 TRSVIMPATGERKTT
-690 PVYKGDKLATG
+690 PVYHGDKLAAG

-722 DLLRRHPAGFYLLSI
+722 DLLRRDPAGFYLLSI
-737 NTA
+737 NAA

>member
-19 LGEDHSLL
+19 LAADHSLL

-128 GVKERLIAGG
+128 GVQERLIAGG

-179 KILEKVKQRLPDCY
+179 KILEKVKQRLPNCY
-193 ATASVNILPRVG
+193 ATASVDILPRVG
-205 EYTRASTTAANAYI
+205 DYTRVSTTTANAYI
-219 GPVMDR
+219 GPAMDR
-225 YLSSVETALAENGFA
+225 YLSSVETALTENGFS

-288 VIAVDMGGT
+288 VIAMDMGGT

-303 ARNGMPDIVDSVDI
+303 ARNGLPDIVDSVDI

-352 RSAEARPGP
+352 KSAEARPGP

-385 GALLGGRMKIDPAL
+385 RALLGGRMKIDPAL

-412 GIDVGRAAYGI
+412 GLDVGRAAYGI
-423 MEITAKNMVDGIR
+423 IEITAKNMVDGIR

-518 AMEEEGKRALGLE
+518 AMEEEGKRALGLGGGGG
-531 GDGGGSVGGGD
+531 GDSNGGGSV
-542 GDGGDGG
+542 
-549 VRGSGGIRIERAA
+549 RIERAA

-611 EIVSLRASVVIDAV
+611 EIVSLRASVVIDAIAGAGGAGGAG
-625 AAPPVGGPGAVA
+625 AAADVPVGGPGT
-637 SAPGDGPGA
+637 
-646 VAAPPGGGP
+646 
-655 GAVAA
+655 
-660 SPGGEP
+660 
-666 GAVAAPPVG
+666 VAAPPVG

-690 PVYKGDKLATG
+690 PVYHGDKLATG

-722 DLLRRHPAGFYLLSI
+722 DLLRRAPAGFYLLSI
-737 NTA
+737 NAA

>member
-19 LGEDHSLL
+19 LAADHSLL

-35 VNPAAALIDGL
+35 VHPAAALIDGL

-92 GHEDSLELRLGH
+92 GHEDSIELRLGH

-113 HYPPATMIVPARRRL
+113 HYPPATMIVPAHRRL
-128 GVKERLIAGG
+128 GVQERLIAGG

-193 ATASVNILPRVG
+193 ATASIDILPRVG
-205 EYTRASTTAANAYI
+205 EYTRVSTTAANAYI
-219 GPVMDR
+219 GPAMDR
-225 YLSSVETALAENGFA
+225 YLSSVETALAENGFS

-288 VIAVDMGGT
+288 VIAMDMGGT

-303 ARNGMPDIVDSVDI
+303 ARNGLPDIVDSVDI

-352 RSAEARPGP
+352 KSAEARPGP

-385 GALLGGRMKIDPAL
+385 RALLGGRMKIDPAL

-412 GIDVGRAAYGI
+412 GLDVGRAAYGI
-423 MEITAKNMVDGIR
+423 IEITAKNMVDGIR

-518 AMEEEGKRALGLE
+518 AMEEEGKRALGLG
-531 GDGGGSVGGGD
+531 GDGGGGRGDDGGGVGGGS
-542 GDGGDGG
+542 
-549 VRGSGGIRIERAA
+549 VRIERAA

-625 AAPPVGGPGAVA
+625 ASAGGAN
-637 SAPGDGPGA
+637 A
-646 VAAPPGGGP
+646 VAAPPEAGP
-655 GAVAA
+655 GA
-660 SPGGEP
+660 

-690 PVYKGDKLATG
+690 PVYHGDKLATG

-722 DLLRRHPAGFYLLSI
+722 DMLRRDPAGFYLLSI
-737 NTA
+737 NAA

>member
-35 VNPAAALIDGL
+35 VNPADALIDGL

-128 GVKERLIAGG
+128 GVQERLIAGG

-205 EYTRASTTAANAYI
+205 EYTRVSTTAANAYI

-251 VAAPA
+251 VAAPG

-385 GALLGGRMKIDPAL
+385 RALLGGRMKIDPAL

-412 GIDVGRAAYGI
+412 GMDVGRAAYGI

-518 AMEEEGKRALGLE
+518 AMEEEGKRALGLD
-531 GDGGGSVGGGD
+531 GDGGGGGDSGGGGGD
-542 GDGGDGG
+542 EGAGNGGGG
-549 VRGSGGIRIERAA
+549 VRIERAA

-625 AAPPVGGPGAVA
+625 AGASGAGGAGVVAAPPGGEPGAGAAPPVGGPGT
-637 SAPGDGPGA
+637 D
-646 VAAPPGGGP
+646 
-655 GAVAA
+655 
-660 SPGGEP
+660 
-666 GAVAAPPVG
+666 AAPPVG

-690 PVYKGDKLATG
+690 PVYNGDSLTAG

-722 DLLRRHPAGFYLLSI
+722 DLLRRDPAGFYLLSI
-737 NTA
+737 NAAA

>member
-19 LGEDHSLL
+19 LAEDHSLL

-35 VNPAAALIDGL
+35 VHPAAALIDGL
-46 AGLADKAG
+46 TGLADKAG

-128 GVKERLIAGG
+128 GVRERLIAGG

-156 AQAEVEAVA
+156 AQAEVEAVT

-179 KILEKVKQRLPDCY
+179 KILEKVQQRLPDCY

-205 EYTRASTTAANAYI
+205 DYTRVSTTAANAYI
-219 GPVMDR
+219 GPAMDR
-225 YLSSVETALAENGFA
+225 YLLSVETALAENGFA

-256 VVRRR
+256 EVRRR

-282 GLQRKN
+282 KLQRKN
-288 VIAVDMGGT
+288 VIAMDMGGT

-303 ARNGMPDIVDSVDI
+303 ARNGLPDIVDSVDI

-352 RSAEARPGP
+352 KSAEARPGP
-361 ACYMRGGVE
+361 ACYMRGGAE

-385 GALLGGRMKIDPAL
+385 RALLGGRMKIDPAL

-412 GIDVGRAAYGI
+412 GLEVGRAAYGI
-423 MEITAKNMVDGIR
+423 IEITAKNMVDGIR

-511 RANGLFR
+511 MANGLFR
-518 AMEEEGKRALGLE
+518 AMEEEGKQALGLAH
-531 GDGGGSVGGGD
+531 GGGGGDSGGGGD
-542 GDGGDGG
+542 GS
-549 VRGSGGIRIERAA
+549 VRIERAA

-625 AAPPVGGPGAVA
+625 AGAGGAGVATTPPGGE
-637 SAPGDGPGA
+637 PGA
-646 VAAPPGGGP
+646 VAAPPGD
-655 GAVAA
+655 GA
-660 SPGGEP
+660 

-690 PVYKGDKLATG
+690 PVYHGADLAAG

-722 DLLRRHPAGFYLLSI
+722 DLLQRDPAGFYLLSI
-737 NTA
+737 NAA

>member
-1 MSYRVGIDAGG
+1 MNYRVGIDAGG

-19 LGEDHSLL
+19 LADDHSLL

-35 VNPAAALIDGL
+35 VHPAAALIDGL
-46 AGLADKAG
+46 MGLADKAG

-128 GVKERLIAGG
+128 GVRERLIAGG

-179 KILEKVKQRLPDCY
+179 RILEKVQQRLPDCY

-205 EYTRASTTAANAYI
+205 DYTRVSTTAANAYI
-219 GPVMDR
+219 GPAMDR
-225 YLSSVETALAENGFA
+225 YLLSVETALAENGFA

-256 VVRRR
+256 EVRRR

-282 GLQRKN
+282 KLQRKN
-288 VIAVDMGGT
+288 VIAMDMGGT

-303 ARNGMPDIVDSVDI
+303 ARNGLPDIVDSVDI

-352 RSAEARPGP
+352 KSAEARPGP
-361 ACYMRGGVE
+361 ACYMHGGVE

-385 GALLGGRMKIDPAL
+385 QALLGGRMKIDPAL

-412 GIDVGRAAYGI
+412 GLEVGRAAYGI
-423 MEITAKNMVDGIR
+423 IEITAKNMVDGIR

-511 RANGLFR
+511 MANGLFR
-518 AMEEEGKRALGLE
+518 AMEEEGKQALGLA
-531 GDGGGSVGGGD
+531 GGGGSD
-542 GDGGDGG
+542 
-549 VRGSGGIRIERAA
+549 SGGSVRIERAA

-625 AAPPVGGPGAVA
+625 AGAGGAGVA
-637 SAPGDGPGA
+637 T
-646 VAAPPGGGP
+646 APPGDRAG
-655 GAVAA
+655 VV
-660 SPGGEP
+660 S
-666 GAVAAPPVG
+666 APPVG
-675 TRSVIMPATGELKTT
+675 TRSVIMPATGERKTT
-690 PVYKGDKLATG
+690 PVYHGDKLATG

-722 DLLRRHPAGFYLLSI
+722 DLLQRDPAGFYLLSI
-737 NTA
+737 NAA